1 MLHKEA
7 SMITKSSPHGF
18 ETKDEL
24 CVSCLNA
31 SSKYKENLKETKNTE
46 KSKNEEETID
56 ALLSNI
62 EIKHQKSDLQ
72 RTITELE
79 VDVIGIKRQKQVTMR
94 PFELR

>member
-1 MLHKEA
+1 
-7 SMITKSSPHGF
+7 MITKSSPHGF

-31 SSKYKENLKETKNTE
+31 SSKYKENLKEIKNTE

-79 VDVIGIKRQKQVTMR
+79 VDVIGIKRKKQVTMR

>member
-1 MLHKEA
+1 
-7 SMITKSSPHGF
+7 MITKSSPHGF

-31 SSKYKENLKETKNTE
+31 SSKYKENLKEIKNTE

-62 EIKHQKSDLQ
+62 EIKHQKSDLE

>member
-1 MLHKEA
+1 M
-7 SMITKSSPHGF
+7 TKSSPHGF

-31 SSKYKENLKETKNTE
+31 SSKYKENFKELKNTE

-62 EIKHQKSDLQ
+62 AEIKRQKIDLQ
-72 RTITELE
+72 RTVTQLE
-79 VDVIGIKRQKQVTMR
+79 VDVIGIERQKQVTMR

>member
-1 MLHKEA
+1 
-7 SMITKSSPHGF
+7 MITKSSPHGF

-31 SSKYKENLKETKNTE
+31 SSKYKENVKEIKNTE
-46 KSKNEEETID
+46 KSKNEEEKID

-79 VDVIGIKRQKQVTMR
+79 VDVIGIKRKKQVTMR

>member
-1 MLHKEA
+1 
-7 SMITKSSPHGF
+7 MITKSSPHGF

-31 SSKYKENLKETKNTE
+31 SSKYKENFKELKNTE

-94 PFELR
+94 PFKLR

>member
-1 MLHKEA
+1 
-7 SMITKSSPHGF
+7 MITKSSPHGF

-31 SSKYKENLKETKNTE
+31 SSKYKENLKEIKNTE

-56 ALLSNI
+56 AVLSNI
-62 EIKHQKSDLQ
+62 AEIKRQKIDLQ
-72 RTITELE
+72 RTVTQLE
-79 VDVIGIKRQKQVTMR
+79 VDVIGIERQKQVTMR

>member
-7 SMITKSSPHGF
+7 SMITKSSPHSF

-31 SSKYKENLKETKNTE
+31 SSKYKENLKEIKNTE